1 MRERG
6 LINRRDTSVED
17 PPPNGRPIGEV
28 VRDIVGH
35 IAEIIRSE
43 IRLATV
49 ELREDVV
56 GLKAAAISIAIGNV
70 LLIYAGIFLLLGLVY
85 ALSTIWPPWV
95 AALVVGAGLA
105 VIGGLVLR
113 AGIQRIKQPRLK

>member
-6 LINRRDTSVED
+6 LIHRHNTSAED
-17 PPPNGRPIGEV
+17 PPSNGRPIGEV

-43 IRLATV
+43 MRLVTLEVRQEVV
-49 ELREDVV
+49 E
-56 GLKAAAISIAIGNV
+56 LKAAAIAIAVGNI

-85 ALSTIWPPWV
+85 ALSTIWPSWV
-95 AALVVGAGLA
+95 AALVVG
-105 VIGGLVLR
+105 GGLGIIGAVVLR
-113 AGIQRIKQPRLK
+113 MGIQKIKHPKLR

>member
-6 LINRRDTSVED
+6 LIDRRDTSAED

-56 GLKAAAISIAIGNV
+56 ELKTAAISIAIGNI

-85 ALSTIWPPWV
+85 ALSTIWPSWV

-113 AGIQRIKQPRLK
+113 AGIQRIKQPRSK